1 MKVIEFFGPPGAGK
15 TYLKK
20 KNIIRIFVK
29 EKNL

>member
-20 KNIIRIFVK
+20 NIIRIFNT
-29 EKNL
+29 EKSL